1 MWPMGLCLFLFYLS
15 LYINVCGLLILVLK
29 CLLCQT
35 QHLSGSTDT
44 SEDLFALLELDT
56 VVGSP
61 LPTELLSLG
70 KIPSIDSLPIS
81 LSEQVLDFDV
91 WIFLSAQDFSN
102 KNRIDKSKYVEN
114 LYFKCILSLIFW
126 QCWYFNRCTIHLNT
140 KFQKQ

>member
-1 MWPMGLCLFLFYLS
+1 MWPMGLCLFLFIYHC
-15 LYINVCGLLILVLK
+15 IVLK

-91 WIFLSAQDFSN
+91 
-102 KNRIDKSKYVEN
+102 
-114 LYFKCILSLIFW
+114 
-126 QCWYFNRCTIHLNT
+126 
-140 KFQKQ
+140 